1 MNNIDIII
9 SDLTPQLINIFT
21 VPNVKEI
28 ILYGSVAR
36 GTATSES
43 DIDIAVILDDY
54 TDKMHDEMIE
64 FVVDLELKYNKV
76 ISVLPIY
83 NKQFNEWG
91 NITPF
96 FKNIKNIIKSFL
108 CYLTMIKQIISI
120 YTTIQNTTIIHN
132 IIIMVIHRQ
141 GMI

>member
-1 MNNIDIII
+1 MNNIDILI
-9 SDLTPQLINIFT
+9 SDLTLQLINIFT

-76 ISVLPIY
+76 ISVLPI
-83 NKQFNEWG
+83 
-91 NITPF
+91 
-96 FKNIKNIIKSFL
+96 
-108 CYLTMIKQIISI
+108 
-120 YTTIQNTTIIHN
+120 
-132 IIIMVIHRQ
+132 
-141 GMI
+141 

>member
-1 MNNIDIII
+1 MNNIDMLI
-9 SDLTPQLINIFT
+9 SDLIPQLLRTFT
-21 VPNVKEI
+21 ALNVKEI

-54 TDKMHDEMIE
+54 TDKMHDEMID
-64 FVVDLELKYNKV
+64 FVVELELKYNKV
-76 ISVLPIY
+76 ISVLLIN

-96 FKNIKNIIKSFL
+96 FKNIRKDGKVLWKSTF
-108 CYLTMIKQIISI
+108 
-120 YTTIQNTTIIHN
+120 
-132 IIIMVIHRQ
+132 
-141 GMI
+141 

>member
-1 MNNIDIII
+1 MNNIDILI
-9 SDLTPQLINIFT
+9 SDLTLQLINIFT

-54 TDKMHDEMIE
+54 TDKMHDEMID
-64 FVVDLELKYNKV
+64 FVVDLELRYNRV
-76 ISVLPIY
+76 ISVLLIY
-83 NKQFNEWG
+83 NKQFNEWC

-96 FKNIKNIIKSFL
+96 FKNIKKDGKVLWKSVF
-108 CYLTMIKQIISI
+108 
-120 YTTIQNTTIIHN
+120 
-132 IIIMVIHRQ
+132 
-141 GMI
+141 

>member
-1 MNNIDIII
+1 MNNMDMLI
-9 SDLTPQLINIFT
+9 SELTPQLINIFT

-54 TDKMHDEMIE
+54 TDKMHDEMID
-64 FVVDLELKYNKV
+64 FVVELELKYNKV
-76 ISVLPIY
+76 ISVLLIY

-96 FKNIKNIIKSFL
+96 FKNIKKDGKVLWKSAF
-108 CYLTMIKQIISI
+108 
-120 YTTIQNTTIIHN
+120 
-132 IIIMVIHRQ
+132 
-141 GMI
+141 

>member
-1 MNNIDIII
+1 MNNIDMLI
-9 SDLTPQLINIFT
+9 SDLIPQLLQTFT
-21 VPNVKEI
+21 APNVKEI
-28 ILYGSVAR
+28 LLYGSVAR

-54 TDKMHDEMIE
+54 TDKMHDEMID

-76 ISVLPIY
+76 TSVLLIY

-96 FKNIKNIIKSFL
+96 FKTSKKTGRYYGNLHSDMSMGSKNTLAINII
-108 CYLTMIKQIISI
+108 
-120 YTTIQNTTIIHN
+120 
-132 IIIMVIHRQ
+132 
-141 GMI
+141 

>member
-1 MNNIDIII
+1 MNNIDMLI
-9 SDLTPQLINIFT
+9 SDFIPQLLQTFT
-21 VPNVKEI
+21 ASNVKEI

-96 FKNIKNIIKSFL
+96 FKNIKKDGKVLYSD
-108 CYLTMIKQIISI
+108 MSMGA
-120 YTTIQNTTIIHN
+120 QNTLALN
-132 IIIMVIHRQ
+132 IF
-141 GMI
+141 

>member
-1 MNNIDIII
+1 MNNMDMLI
-9 SDLTPQLINIFT
+9 SELTPQLINIFT

-64 FVVDLELKYNKV
+64 FVVDLELKYNNV

-91 NITPF
+91 NISPF
-96 FKNIKNIIKSFL
+96 FKNIKKDGKVLWKSTF
-108 CYLTMIKQIISI
+108 
-120 YTTIQNTTIIHN
+120 
-132 IIIMVIHRQ
+132 
-141 GMI
+141 

>member
-1 MNNIDIII
+1 MNNIDILI

-36 GTATSES
+36 ATATSES

-76 ISVLPIY
+76 ISVLLIY

-96 FKNIKNIIKSFL
+96 FKNIKKDGKVLWKAAF
-108 CYLTMIKQIISI
+108 
-120 YTTIQNTTIIHN
+120 
-132 IIIMVIHRQ
+132 
-141 GMI
+141 

>member
-1 MNNIDIII
+1 MNNIDILI
-9 SDLTPQLINIFT
+9 SDLTLQLINIFT

-64 FVVDLELKYNKV
+64 FIVDLELKYNKV

-96 FKNIKNIIKSFL
+96 FNIIKKDGKVLWKSTF
-108 CYLTMIKQIISI
+108 
-120 YTTIQNTTIIHN
+120 
-132 IIIMVIHRQ
+132 
-141 GMI
+141 

>member
-1 MNNIDIII
+1 MNNIDILI
-9 SDLTPQLINIFT
+9 SDLTLQLINIFT

-96 FKNIKNIIKSFL
+96 FKKHQKRREGIMEIYILICQWVPKILLLLISSDDII
-108 CYLTMIKQIISI
+108 YLVARVASHM
-120 YTTIQNTTIIHN
+120 
-132 IIIMVIHRQ
+132 R
-141 GMI
+141 

>member
-1 MNNIDIII
+1 MNNIDMVI
-9 SDLTPQLINIFT
+9 SDLIPQLLRIFT
-21 VPNVKEI
+21 APNVKEI

-91 NITPF
+91 NITSF
-96 FKNIKNIIKSFL
+96 FKNIKKDGKVLWKSTF
-108 CYLTMIKQIISI
+108 
-120 YTTIQNTTIIHN
+120 
-132 IIIMVIHRQ
+132 
-141 GMI
+141 

>member
-28 ILYGSVAR
+28 ILYGS
-36 GTATSES
+36 
-43 DIDIAVILDDY
+43 IDIAVILDDY

-96 FKNIKNIIKSFL
+96 FKNIKKDGKVLWKAAF
-108 CYLTMIKQIISI
+108 
-120 YTTIQNTTIIHN
+120 
-132 IIIMVIHRQ
+132 
-141 GMI
+141 

>member
-1 MNNIDIII
+1 MHLNFQKVCNFLLQFRDIII

-96 FKNIKNIIKSFL
+96 FKNIKKDGKVLWKAAF
-108 CYLTMIKQIISI
+108 
-120 YTTIQNTTIIHN
+120 
-132 IIIMVIHRQ
+132 
-141 GMI
+141 

>member
-1 MNNIDIII
+1 MNNIGMII
-9 SDLTPQLINIFT
+9 SDLIPQLLRLFT
-21 VPNVKEI
+21 APNVKEI

-54 TDKMHDEMIE
+54 TDKMHDEMID

-76 ISVLPIY
+76 ISVLLIY

-91 NITPF
+91 NIAPF
-96 FKNIKNIIKSFL
+96 FQNIKKRREGIMEIYILICQWVAKILLLLISSNDIIDLVARVASH
-108 CYLTMIKQIISI
+108 T
-120 YTTIQNTTIIHN
+120 
-132 IIIMVIHRQ
+132 R
-141 GMI
+141 

>member
-1 MNNIDIII
+1 MNNIDILI
-9 SDLTPQLINIFT
+9 SDLTLQLINIFT

-91 NITPF
+91 N
-96 FKNIKNIIKSFL
+96 KDGKVLWKSTF
-108 CYLTMIKQIISI
+108 
-120 YTTIQNTTIIHN
+120 
-132 IIIMVIHRQ
+132 
-141 GMI
+141 

>member
-9 SDLTPQLINIFT
+9 SDLTPQRINIFT

-96 FKNIKNIIKSFL
+96 FKNIKKDGKVLWKAAF
-108 CYLTMIKQIISI
+108 
-120 YTTIQNTTIIHN
+120 
-132 IIIMVIHRQ
+132 
-141 GMI
+141 

>member
-1 MNNIDIII
+1 MNNIDILI
-9 SDLTPQLINIFT
+9 SDLTLQLINIFT

-96 FKNIKNIIKSFL
+96 FKNIKKTGRYYGNLHSDMSMG
-108 CYLTMIKQIISI
+108 T
-120 YTTIQNTTIIHN
+120 QNTLALN
-132 IIIMVIHRQ
+132 IF
-141 GMI
+141 

>member
-1 MNNIDIII
+1 MNNIDILI
-9 SDLTPQLINIFT
+9 SDLTLQLINIFT

-54 TDKMHDEMIE
+54 TYKMHDEMID

-96 FKNIKNIIKSFL
+96 FKNIKKDGKVLWKSTF
-108 CYLTMIKQIISI
+108 
-120 YTTIQNTTIIHN
+120 
-132 IIIMVIHRQ
+132 
-141 GMI
+141 

>member
-1 MNNIDIII
+1 MNNMDMLI
-9 SDLTPQLINIFT
+9 SELTPQLINIFI

-91 NITPF
+91 NISPF
-96 FKNIKNIIKSFL
+96 FKNIKKDGKVLWKSTF
-108 CYLTMIKQIISI
+108 
-120 YTTIQNTTIIHN
+120 
-132 IIIMVIHRQ
+132 
-141 GMI
+141 

>member
-1 MNNIDIII
+1 MNNIDMII
-9 SDLTPQLINIFT
+9 SDLIPQLLRIFT
-21 VPNVKEI
+21 APNVKEI

-54 TDKMHDEMIE
+54 TDKMHDEMID

-76 ISVLPIY
+76 ISVLLIY

-91 NITPF
+91 NIAPF
-96 FKNIKNIIKSFL
+96 FQNIKKTGRYYGNLHSD
-108 CYLTMIKQIISI
+108 MSMGS
-120 YTTIQNTTIIHN
+120 QNTLALN
-132 IIIMVIHRQ
+132 IF
-141 GMI
+141 

>member
-1 MNNIDIII
+1 MNNIDILI
-9 SDLTPQLINIFT
+9 SDLTLQLINIFT

-91 NITPF
+91 HITPF
-96 FKNIKNIIKSFL
+96 FKNIKKDGKVL
-108 CYLTMIKQIISI
+108 
-120 YTTIQNTTIIHN
+120 
-132 IIIMVIHRQ
+132 
-141 GMI
+141 

>member
-1 MNNIDIII
+1 MNNIDILI
-9 SDLTPQLINIFT
+9 SDLTLQLINIFT

-83 NKQFNEWG
+83 NKQFNE
-91 NITPF
+91 
-96 FKNIKNIIKSFL
+96 
-108 CYLTMIKQIISI
+108 
-120 YTTIQNTTIIHN
+120 
-132 IIIMVIHRQ
+132 
-141 GMI
+141 

>member
-1 MNNIDIII
+1 MLI
-9 SDLTPQLINIFT
+9 SELTPQLINIFI

-91 NITPF
+91 NISPF
-96 FKNIKNIIKSFL
+96 FKNIKKDGKVLWKSTF
-108 CYLTMIKQIISI
+108 
-120 YTTIQNTTIIHN
+120 
-132 IIIMVIHRQ
+132 
-141 GMI
+141 

>member
-1 MNNIDIII
+1 MNNIDILI
-9 SDLTPQLINIFT
+9 SDLTLQLINIFT

-83 NKQFNEWG
+83 NKQFNEWS

-96 FKNIKNIIKSFL
+96 FKNIKKDGKVLWKSTF
-108 CYLTMIKQIISI
+108 
-120 YTTIQNTTIIHN
+120 
-132 IIIMVIHRQ
+132 
-141 GMI
+141 

>member
-1 MNNIDIII
+1 MNNIDMII
-9 SDLTPQLINIFT
+9 SDLIPQLLRIFT
-21 VPNVKEI
+21 APNVKEI

-54 TDKMHDEMIE
+54 TDKMHDEMID

-76 ISVLPIY
+76 ISVLLIY

-91 NITPF
+91 NIAPF
-96 FKNIKNIIKSFL
+96 FQNIKRREGIMEIYILICQWVAKILLLLISSNDIIDLVARVASH
-108 CYLTMIKQIISI
+108 T
-120 YTTIQNTTIIHN
+120 
-132 IIIMVIHRQ
+132 R
-141 GMI
+141 

>member
-1 MNNIDIII
+1 MNNIDMLI
-9 SDLTPQLINIFT
+9 SDLIPQLLQTFT
-21 VPNVKEI
+21 ASNVKEI
-28 ILYGSVAR
+28 LLYGSVAR

-54 TDKMHDEMIE
+54 TDKMHDEMID

-76 ISVLPIY
+76 ISVLLIY

-96 FKNIKNIIKSFL
+96 FKNIKKDGKVLWKSTF
-108 CYLTMIKQIISI
+108 
-120 YTTIQNTTIIHN
+120 
-132 IIIMVIHRQ
+132 
-141 GMI
+141 

>member
-1 MNNIDIII
+1 MNNIGMII
-9 SDLTPQLINIFT
+9 SDLIPQLLRLFT
-21 VPNVKEI
+21 APNVKEI
-28 ILYGSVAR
+28 ILYGFVAR

-54 TDKMHDEMIE
+54 TDKMHDEMID

-76 ISVLPIY
+76 ISVLLIY

-96 FKNIKNIIKSFL
+96 FQNIKKDGKVLWKSTF
-108 CYLTMIKQIISI
+108 
-120 YTTIQNTTIIHN
+120 
-132 IIIMVIHRQ
+132 
-141 GMI
+141 

>member
-1 MNNIDIII
+1 MNNIDILI
-9 SDLTPQLINIFT
+9 SDLTLQLINIFT

-76 ISVLPIY
+76 ISVFPIY

-91 NITPF
+91 NIAPF
-96 FKNIKNIIKSFL
+96 FKNIKKDGKVLWKSTF
-108 CYLTMIKQIISI
+108 
-120 YTTIQNTTIIHN
+120 
-132 IIIMVIHRQ
+132 
-141 GMI
+141 

>member
-1 MNNIDIII
+1 MNNIDILI
-9 SDLTPQLINIFT
+9 SDLTLQLINIFT

-96 FKNIKNIIKSFL
+96 FQNIKKDGKVLWKSTF
-108 CYLTMIKQIISI
+108 
-120 YTTIQNTTIIHN
+120 
-132 IIIMVIHRQ
+132 
-141 GMI
+141 

>member
-1 MNNIDIII
+1 MNNIDMII
-9 SDLTPQLINIFT
+9 SDLIPQLLRIFT
-21 VPNVKEI
+21 APNVKEI

-54 TDKMHDEMIE
+54 TDKMHDEMID

-76 ISVLPIY
+76 ISVLLIY

-91 NITPF
+91 NIALF
-96 FKNIKNIIKSFL
+96 FQNIKNDGKVLWKSTF
-108 CYLTMIKQIISI
+108 
-120 YTTIQNTTIIHN
+120 
-132 IIIMVIHRQ
+132 
-141 GMI
+141 